1 MNKILALS
9 CAAAFALTACQ
20 SDSKFG
26 QDEKAENQN
35 TEATHGFDLANLDTT
50 VAPCDNFYQ
59 YAIGG
64 WLKNN
69 PVPSTESRWSSFNV
83 VNDSNNLKLRKIL
96 EDYSSKDNE
105 AGSMEQKIGDFYKSI
120 MDSTHAEDLGYTPI
134 QAELEKIEALT
145 NTSDLVKLLA
155 HHKSIGVNSLFSIY
169 VGQDDKNSEQY
180 ITHLSQSGLGLP
192 DRDYYTKSDQKSKKI
207 QQAYQAHI
215 GKMFALLE
223 AENSNVLAK
232 KVYSIEKT
240 LAEASMTRV
249 ERRDPD
255 KTYNKMSVAK
265 LESEFANISW
275 DTYFDQVGVKNIDH
289 VIVSQPY
296 FLKVAAEQL
305 KIVSIEDWKVYLK
318 WRLIDTYAS
327 ELSSDF
333 VNQNF
338 DFYGKTLSGTKEMKP
353 RWERALSKING
364 NIGQLLGKAFV
375 DRHFSKEAKE
385 EVSRM
390 VENLRAVFRTR
401 IQNLEWMTEE
411 TKVKAIEKLESF
423 NKKIGY
429 PDKWR
434 DFSDLEIVADNQV
447 KNIMNSR
454 QFNFAYMINKLGKP
468 IDQDEWFMSPQTVNA
483 YYSSSKNEIVFP
495 AGILQPPFYSV
506 SADAALNY
514 GGIGAVIGH
523 EFTHGFD
530 DQGSKYDAKGNLQN
544 WWTEEDRTSFDA
556 RAQKV
561 VDQFDGFE
569 VLDSVF
575 VNGKLTLGEN
585 IADLG
590 GATLA
595 YHALEKEL
603 EKNGKPDKIDGF
615 TYQQRFFLGWAQ
627 VWHMNMTEEEL
638 RKRIAT
644 DPHSPGEYRVIGP
657 LANMPEFAEAFDCKE
672 GDPMVNSDT
681 SKAIIW

>member
-1 MNKILALS
+1 MNKLLTLS
-9 CAAAFALTACQ
+9 CAAALALSACQ
-20 SDSKFG
+20 SDNKSG
-26 QDEKAENQN
+26 QKDNSHPKKAD
-35 TEATHGFDLANLDTT
+35 TTHGFDLANLDTT

-96 EDYSSKDNE
+96 EDFSSKSYE
-105 AGSMEQKIGDFYKSI
+105 TGSMEQKIGDFYKSI
-120 MDSTHAEDLGYTPI
+120 MDSTIAEELGYAPI
-134 QAELEKIEALT
+134 QTDLEKIEALT
-145 NTSDLVKLLA
+145 NTNEMVELLA

-192 DRDYYTKSDQKSKKI
+192 DRDYYTKTDQKSKEI
-207 QQAYQAHI
+207 QAAYQTHI
-215 GKMFALLE
+215 KKMFALLNE
-223 AENSNVLAK
+223 EKAETLAK

-255 KTYNKMSVAK
+255 KTYNKMSIAE
-265 LESEFANISW
+265 LESEFANIPWNS
-275 DTYFDQVGVKNIDH
+275 YFKQVGVNNIEN
-289 VIVSQPY
+289 VIVAQPN
-296 FLKVAAEQL
+296 FLKVTSEQL
-305 KIVSIEDWKVYLK
+305 KKLSLEDWKVYLK

-327 ELSSDF
+327 ELSSEF

-353 RWERALSKING
+353 RWKRALSKING

-390 VENLRAVFRTR
+390 VENIRAVFRTR
-401 IQNLEWMTEE
+401 IQKLEWMTEE
-411 TKVKAIEKLESF
+411 TKAKAIEKLESF

-434 DFSDLEIVADNQV
+434 DYSALEIVANNQV
-447 KNIMNSR
+447 QNIMNSR

-468 IDQDEWFMSPQTVNA
+468 IDKDEWFMSPQTVNA

-506 SADAALNY
+506 HADAALNY

-530 DQGSKYDAKGNLQN
+530 DQGSKYDAKGNLKN
-544 WWTEEDRTSFDA
+544 WWTEDDRASFDA

-561 VDQFDGFE
+561 VDQFNGFE

-575 VNGKLTLGEN
+575 VNGELTLGEN

-595 YHALEKEL
+595 YQALEKEL
-603 EKNGKPDKIDGF
+603 EETGKPDNIDGF

-644 DPHSPGEYRVIGP
+644 DPHSPGEHRVIGP
-657 LANMPEFAEAFDCKE
+657 LANMPEFTEAFNCKK
-672 GDPMVNSDT
+672 GDPMVSPDS
-681 SKAIIW
+681 SKAVIW

>member
-1 MNKILALS
+1 MNKILTLS
-9 CAAAFALTACQ
+9 CAAALALSACQ
-20 SDSKFG
+20 TESKKESSESNKN
-26 QDEKAENQN
+26 EKMKANS
-35 TEATHGFDLANLDTT
+35 GFSLANLDTT

-64 WLKNN
+64 WLKDN

-83 VNDSNNLKLRKIL
+83 VNDSNNIKLKKIL
-96 EDYSSKDNE
+96 VDFSSSENAK
-105 AGSMEQKIGDFYKSI
+105 GSMEQKIGDFYKSI
-120 MDSTHAEDLGYTPI
+120 MDSTLADQLGYEPI
-134 QAELEKIEALT
+134 KADLDKIDALSSS
-145 NTSDLVKLLA
+145 NDLVKYLA
-155 HHKSIGVNSLFSIY
+155 YHKSIGVNSLFSIY

-180 ITHLSQSGLGLP
+180 ITHIYQSGLGLP
-192 DRDYYTKSDQKSKKI
+192 DRDYYTKTDQKSKEI
-207 QQAYQAHI
+207 QQAYQKHI
-215 GKMFALLE
+215 EAMFTLINADKPTQ
-223 AENSNVLAK
+223 LADE
-232 KVYSIEKT
+232 VYAMEKT

-249 ERRDPD
+249 DRRDPN
-255 KTYNKMSVAK
+255 KTYNKMTVAELK
-265 LESEFANISW
+265 KEYSNIAW
-275 DTYFDQVGVKNIDH
+275 DNYFGLVGIKDIQD
-289 VIVSQPY
+289 VIVSQPD
-296 FLKVAAEQL
+296 FLKVASEQ
-305 KIVSIEDWKVYLK
+305 INNWSIESWKNYLK

-353 RWERALSKING
+353 RWKRALSKING

-385 EVSRM
+385 EVGRM
-390 VENLRAVFRTR
+390 VENLRAVFRER
-401 IQNLEWMTEE
+401 IQNLAWMSEE

-447 KNIMNSR
+447 QNIMNSR
-454 QFNFAYMINKLGKP
+454 KFNFAYMINKLGKP
-468 IDQDEWFMSPQTVNA
+468 IDKDEWFMSPQTVNA

-495 AGILQPPFYSV
+495 AGILQPPFYSET
-506 SADAALNY
+506 ADAALNY

-544 WWTEEDRTSFDA
+544 WWTDEDRERFDA

-561 VDQFDGFE
+561 VDQFDSFE
-569 VLDSVF
+569 VLDSLF

-595 YHALEKEL
+595 FHALEKEL
-603 EKNGKPDKIDGF
+603 EERGKPEKIDGF

-644 DPHSPGEYRVIGP
+644 DPHSPGEYRVVGP
-657 LANMPEFAEAFDCKE
+657 LANMPEFAEAFGCKE
-672 GDPMVNSDT
+672 GDLMVNNDSL
-681 SKAIIW
+681 KAIIW

>member
-9 CAAAFALTACQ
+9 CAAAVALTACQ
-20 SDSKFG
+20 SDNKSKDDDNTAN
-26 QDEKAENQN
+26 QEKVAN
-35 TEATHGFDLANLDTT
+35 HGFSLANLDTT
-50 VAPCDNFYQ
+50 AAPCENFYQ

-64 WLKNN
+64 WLKDN

-83 VNDSNNLKLRKIL
+83 VNDSNNLKLKKIL
-96 EDYSSKDNE
+96 EDFSAKENQ
-105 AGSMEQKIGDFYKSI
+105 AGSMEQKVGDFYKSI
-120 MDSTHAEDLGYTPI
+120 MDSSQAESLGYKPI
-134 QAELEKIEALT
+134 QAELGKIEALL
-145 NTSDLVKLLA
+145 NTTEVVELLA

-192 DRDYYTKSDQKSKKI
+192 DRDYYTKNDQKSKEI
-207 QQAYQAHI
+207 QAAYQAHI
-215 GKMFALLE
+215 EKMFALLD
-223 AENSNVLAK
+223 AENPDAMAK
-232 KVYSIEKT
+232 QVYLIEKT

-255 KTYNKMSVAK
+255 KTYNKMTVVD
-265 LESEFANISW
+265 LEMQFGNILW
-275 DTYFDQVGVKNIDH
+275 ENYFKQVGVKDIQN
-289 VIVSQPY
+289 VIVSQPN
-296 FLKVAAEQL
+296 FLKVASEQL
-305 KIVSIEDWKVYLK
+305 KTISIDEWKVYLK

-353 RWERALSKING
+353 RWKRALSKING

-375 DRHFSKEAKE
+375 DRHFSKEAKA

-411 TKVKAIEKLESF
+411 TKAKAIEKLESF

-434 DFSDLEIVADNQV
+434 DYSELAIVADNQV
-447 KNIMNSR
+447 QNIMNCR

-468 IDQDEWFMSPQTVNA
+468 INQDEWFMSPQTVNA

-506 SADAALNY
+506 NADAALNY

-544 WWTEEDRTSFDA
+544 WWTEADRTSFDA

-603 EKNGKPDKIDGF
+603 EENGKPEKIDGF

-657 LANMPEFAEAFDCKE
+657 LANMPEFAEAFNCKE
-672 GDPMVNSDT
+672 GDPMINSDST
-681 SKAIIW
+681 KAVIW